1 MHAIKIL
8 KERRKGMKRIN
19 LFFVIA
25 IFALGLTFILIEGCA
40 KKQLVKESSEQPQNE
55 MKQAAKPNVPA
66 VQQVAAKPSQSATE
80 QEAAQQ
86 TQKVMATS
94 GLKDIHFDYDKAS
107 LRTGDRKILTANAKW
122 LLKNT
127 KYAVKIE
134 GNCDERGT
142 DEYNMAL
149 GQKRADTAKS
159 YLIDMGVNKN
169 KISTISYGKERPLD
183 PEHNEEA
190 WAKNR
195 RDDFIISK

>member
-1 MHAIKIL
+1 
-8 KERRKGMKRIN
+8 MKRMN
-19 LFFVIA
+19 LFFVMTM
-25 IFALGLTFILIEGCA
+25 FALGLTFILLEGCA
-40 KKQLVKESSEQPQNE
+40 QKELVKESSGQPQNE
-55 MKQAAKPNVPA
+55 MKQAANPNVPA
-66 VQQVAAKPSQSATE
+66 VQQQAIKPNDQAEERAS
-80 QEAAQQ
+80 QQ
-86 TQKVMATS
+86 TSGTGQKMMATS
-94 GLKDIHFDYDKAS
+94 GLNDIHFDYDKTS

-122 LLKNT
+122 ILKNT

-169 KISTISYGKERPLD
+169 RISTISYGKERPLD
-183 PEHNEEA
+183 PAHNEEA